1 MPNVDYDA
9 LYRELRK
16 GPMTRMR
23 VRELTG
29 CGSGMVQTVIDNL
42 SLRYPLYEK
51 LRGVYTLLP
60 EGTEWDKAEDT
71 P

>member
-1 MPNVDYDA
+1 MDIDYDV
-9 LYRELRK
+9 LYRELQK
-16 GPMTRMR
+16 GPLTRMR

-29 CGSGMVQTVIDNL
+29 CSSGTVQTVIDNL

-51 LRGVYTLLP
+51 LRGVYTLL
-60 EGTEWDKAEDT
+60 EGTAWDKVEDT